1 MDGRELVEIVNS
13 MTEDERSYMVK
24 MSTSDDLQ
32 KKIYSKI

>member
-32 KKIYSKI
+32 KKFEA